1 MLPIIPSFP
10 TVALSLSGRQ
20 CPAHPFS
27 RVSPLKPERTYST
40 PDMGRPAPSKPSA
53 VASSVYLP
61 RTPAIKNAPP
71 VSLIDGSGDF
81 SNRHLA
87 ALVLFVPLVV
97 QQSLKSFVDLPRPL
111 TGVSGYAISL
121 ALLGVP
127 VTISYWTYKSRYGRR
142 HNDKIPIP
150 EGNIEKF
157 IEVKD
162 ESLRK
167 KYHGQNKIPMVAFHD
182 AYIAG
187 EVDFNG

>member
-1 MLPIIPSFP
+1 
-10 TVALSLSGRQ
+10 
-20 CPAHPFS
+20 
-27 RVSPLKPERTYST
+27 
-40 PDMGRPAPSKPSA
+40 MGRPAPSKPSA
-53 VASSVYLP
+53 VASSVHLTK
-61 RTPAIKNAPP
+61 TPTIKNAPP

-81 SNRHLA
+81 SNYHLA
-87 ALVLFVPLVV
+87 ALVLFAPLVV
-97 QQSLKSFVDLPRPL
+97 QQSLKSFVDLPWPL
-111 TGVSGYAISL
+111 TGVSGYAILL
-121 ALLGVP
+121 ALLGIP

-162 ESLRK
+162 ELLRK
-167 KYHGQNKIPMVAFHD
+167 KYHGQNKIPMVVFHD